1 MWYPLSLHLSRHPL
15 VRPPPRLLRAQ
26 SPWSPRALSDVFHRT
41 CSTTFCVIRPTLEST
56 LRSTCYRAN
65 DSTSPLPPIRPDYFI
80 FSGRHTVCACVLHVQ
95 CPGTATTNLTTRY
108 VSIDSHPRTTL
119 LKVHIPYSCGISP
132 ISRDTTR
139 LVWHFL
145 GLNTKCIRAQ
155 KTPIHW
161 CPFYVIE
168 NQSQNARQNYQ
179 SAPGRATCTEYYT
192 ATNYTCSK
200 AVCRTTSMCIG
211 KNMTT
216 PDPASKRAA
225 HE

>member
-145 GLNTKCIRAQ
+145 RCMTSFWPSRTVWVLLTCAIGCSCPNPVSLRSSTSWWGL
-155 KTPIHW
+155 PSV
-161 CPFYVIE
+161 PSYL
-168 NQSQNARQNYQ
+168 
-179 SAPGRATCTEYYT
+179 
-192 ATNYTCSK
+192 CS
-200 AVCRTTSMCIG
+200 S
-211 KNMTT
+211 
-216 PDPASKRAA
+216 PWFAS
-225 HE
+225 